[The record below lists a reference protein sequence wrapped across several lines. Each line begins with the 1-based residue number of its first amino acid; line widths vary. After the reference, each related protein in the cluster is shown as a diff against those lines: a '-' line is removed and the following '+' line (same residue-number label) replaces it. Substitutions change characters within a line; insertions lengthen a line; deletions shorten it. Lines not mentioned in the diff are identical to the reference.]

1 MRIKITSLAAMAL
14 AVATLG
20 PAGCGTGDEQAA
32 PQAMPVRTYTVATV
46 DVPNIVELPG
56 RVAAIRTAEVR
67 ARVTGIVQR
76 RLFTEGTDV
85 GEGQPLFRIDPSE
98 MQASYAQS
106 EASLAR
112 AKATADNARAVV
124 ERYRPLVDE
133 NAISRQ
139 EYDAAVA
146 AMREADA
153 NVAQLRAELRAAGL
167 QLGYTTVRSPIS
179 GRAGR
184 AQVTEGALVSQ
195 TEGTLLTTV
204 EQIDRVYVTFN
215 QSATELL
222 RLQRAMAEGEID
234 LPSRDAIDVQIM
246 FPDGTAYPIA
256 GKVDFLAVSVQ
267 ETTGTVEV
275 RAEVPNPRSQ
285 LLPGE
290 FVRGRIAVGTRK
302 NAVTVPQA
310 SVLLSNDG
318 GSVYVIGADSMVE
331 ARKVT
336 LGQMVEGNWIIESGL
351 KPGDKVITSR
361 LQVLQP
367 GMPVTEQNTPTGQK
381 AAVQKQ
387 PAKKPVTTK
396 QTPAATARGAE

>member
-1 MRIKITSLAAMAL
+1 MRLRLTPLLASLALTATGAL
-14 AVATLG
+14 AA
-20 PAGCGTGDEQAA
+20 CGSGEEPAA
-32 PQAMPVRTYTVATV
+32 PQAMPVRTYTVAAE
-46 DVPNIVELPG
+46 DMPNIIELPG

-85 GEGQPLFRIDPSE
+85 GEGQPLFRIDPAE

-106 EASLAR
+106 EASLDR
-112 AKATADNARAVV
+112 AKATAANARAVV

-146 AMREADA
+146 AMREAEA
-153 NVAQLRAELRAAGL
+153 NVAQLQAQLRAAGL
-167 QLGYTTVRSPIS
+167 QLGYTTVRAPIS

-195 TEGTLLTTV
+195 AEGTLLTTV

-222 RLQRAMAEGEID
+222 RLQRQMAAGEID
-234 LPSRDAIDVQIM
+234 VPSRDAIDVTIL
-246 FPDGTAYPIA
+246 FPDGTAYPMT
-256 GKVDFLAVSVQ
+256 GKIDFLALSVQ

-275 RAEVPNPRSQ
+275 RAELPNPDNQ

-290 FVRGRIAVGTRK
+290 FVRGRIAVGTRT
-302 NAVTVPQA
+302 NAVTVPQSA
-310 SVLLSNDG
+310 VMLADDG
-318 GSVYVIGADSMVE
+318 GSVYVVGEDGMVE

-336 LGQMVEGNWIIESGL
+336 LGEMVDGKWIIEEGL
-351 KPGDKVITSR
+351 SPGDEVIISR
-361 LQVLQP
+361 LQVLRP
-367 GMPVTEQNTPTGQK
+367 GMPVTVANTPTGQ
-381 AAVQKQ
+381 Q
-387 PAKKPVTTK
+387 PAPGQSASK
-396 QTPAATARGAE
+396 QAATRSGAGAR

>member
-1 MRIKITSLAAMAL
+1 MRLKTLTLVLSALAPLTLAA
-14 AVATLG
+14 
-20 PAGCGTGDEQAA
+20 GCDSGVEEAAA
-32 PQAMPVRTYTVATV
+32 PSAVPVRTYTVTAG
-46 DVPNIVELPG
+46 DMPNIVELPG

-76 RLFTEGTDV
+76 RLYTEGTDV

-98 MQASYAQS
+98 LQASYAQS
-106 EASLAR
+106 EASLDR
-112 AKATADNARAVV
+112 AKATAANARAVV

-153 NVAQLRAELRAAGL
+153 NVAQLRAQLRAAGL
-167 QLGYTTVRSPIS
+167 QLGYTTVRAPIS

-195 TEGTLLTTV
+195 PEGTLLTTV

-222 RLQRAMAEGEID
+222 RTQRAIASGEID
-234 LPSRDAIDVQIM
+234 LPDRNAIDVQIL
-246 FPDGTAYPIA
+246 FPDGSAYPIT
-256 GKVDFLAVSVQ
+256 GKIDFLAVSVQ

-275 RAEVPNPRSQ
+275 RAEVPNPNYQ

-290 FVRGRIAVGTRK
+290 FVRGRVTVGTRR
-302 NAVTVPQA
+302 NAVSVPQA
-310 SVLLSNDG
+310 AVMLADDG
-318 GSVYVIGADSMVE
+318 GSVYVVGKDGMVE

-336 LGQMVEGNWIIESGL
+336 LGEMVEGRWIVESGL
-351 KPGDKVITSR
+351 RPGDEVIVSR
-361 LQVLQP
+361 LQTLRP
-367 GMPVTEQNTPTGQK
+367 GMPVTVANTPTGQQ
-381 AAVQKQ
+381 A
-387 PAKKPVTTK
+387 
-396 QTPAATARGAE
+396 PAAKSPAAKAVPKSDEGAE